1 MRSPSLQGQSDVS
14 GSRMLAPCF
23 GNAMSLACAPIHS
36 LRRTFFAV
44 ACTFVGSL
52 ASLNSFAWDLTI
64 LHVNDVHSAAAGVN
78 DRGPVYDD
86 TNAVGGLARV
96 TAFVADEKAKAKVQG
111 KAVLALDTGDFWQGT
126 HFFRTGGM
134 PWAQEAMRR
143 MPWDAVTLGNHEF
156 DLGCETLARYVKALP
171 FPVLASNLE
180 KNPACPLSTAP
191 LPATVVKDFNGVKVG
206 IIGLANDEGKDISEA
221 CPETNFADRATALRR
236 AVAELEKAGV
246 THIIAV
252 THVGY
257 EADQALARAVPAI
270 DVIVGGHTHSVLG
283 NHPHSEGPY
292 PTVIPHGNGSQTL
305 VVQAGRSTRYLGR
318 LSVSFDD
325 AGRIVQFKGDLEELV
340 PSLRCDEPMHE
351 FVVQSIEAIRA
362 DQERFVGVNTSMLP
376 DGLDACREGDC
387 LSGMATADA
396 FLAWG
401 QSRGA
406 VAAILNGGAI
416 RAAMPI
422 GPVTYADLL
431 DIHPFGN
438 HIQLA
443 DVSGAVLR
451 EALEHGL
458 SEPDVIGPK
467 LLQTAGLRYRLNP
480 AAPMG
485 QRIVSAEIRAKEGT
499 WEPIQPKN
507 VYRIVTI
514 SYLLRGGDHFSML
527 GQHAKILETGP
538 LEVEILETY
547 LHEKQD
553 LDNHLPTPVPGRIAG
568 MPAR

>member
-1 MRSPSLQGQSDVS
+1 
-14 GSRMLAPCF
+14 
-23 GNAMSLACAPIHS
+23 MSLACAPILS
-36 LRRTFFAV
+36 LRRTFFVV

-111 KAVLALDTGDFWQGT
+111 KAVLALDAGDFWQGT

-134 PWAQEAMRR
+134 PWAREAMRR

-156 DLGCETLARYVKALP
+156 DLGCETLAQYVKALP
-171 FPVLASNLE
+171 FPVLAANLE
-180 KNPACPLSTAP
+180 KNPACPLSTVP
-191 LPATVVKDFNGVKVG
+191 LPSTVVKDFDGVKVG
-206 IIGLANDEGKDISEA
+206 IIGVANDEGKDISEA
-221 CPETNFADRATALRR
+221 CPNTDFANRTKALERAA
-236 AVAELEKAGV
+236 AELEKAGV
-246 THIIAV
+246 KHIIAV

-283 NHPHSEGPY
+283 DHPHSEGPY
-292 PTVIPHGNGSQTL
+292 PTVIAHDDGSKTL

-318 LSVSFDD
+318 LTVSFDD
-325 AGRIVQFKGDLEELV
+325 AGRIVQFRGDLEELV
-340 PSLRCDEPMHE
+340 PSLRRDEAMHE
-351 FVVQSIEAIRA
+351 FVVQSIETIRA
-362 DQERFVGVNTSMLP
+362 DQERFVGVNTSTLP
-376 DGLDACREGDC
+376 DGLDPCREGDC

-401 QSRGA
+401 RSRGA
-406 VAAILNGGAI
+406 VAAILNGGAV

-422 GPVTYADLL
+422 GPVTHADLL

-438 HIQLA
+438 RIQVA

-458 SEPDVIGPK
+458 SEPDVIGPR
-467 LLQTAGLRYRLNP
+467 LLQTAGLRYRINP
-480 AAPMG
+480 SAPVG
-485 QRIVSAEIRAKEGT
+485 QRIVSAEIRTKEGI
-499 WEPIQPKN
+499 WAPILPEN
-507 VYRIVTI
+507 IYRIVTI
-514 SYLLRGGDHFSML
+514 AYLLGGGDHFSML
-527 GQHAKILETGP
+527 REHAKILETGP
-538 LEVEILETY
+538 LEVDVLEAY
-547 LHEKQD
+547 LHEKKD
-553 LDNHLPTPVPGRIAG
+553 RDNHLPTPATGRIIG
-568 MPAR
+568 MPVR